1 MPGDIYFG
9 QALASRQA
17 IKFYRVF
24 LKNVDVLMDIYH
36 RQPASA
42 SACGRTRL
50 IGVLSLRFQGGSA
63 DLSSDWASGWFIEAR
78 WR

>member
-24 LKNVDVLMDIYH
+24 LKNVDVLMDIMAGLQAFL
-36 RQPASA
+36 RVAKP
-42 SACGRTRL
+42 G
-50 IGVLSLRFQGGSA
+50 SLV
-63 DLSSDWASGWFIEAR
+63 
-78 WR
+78 